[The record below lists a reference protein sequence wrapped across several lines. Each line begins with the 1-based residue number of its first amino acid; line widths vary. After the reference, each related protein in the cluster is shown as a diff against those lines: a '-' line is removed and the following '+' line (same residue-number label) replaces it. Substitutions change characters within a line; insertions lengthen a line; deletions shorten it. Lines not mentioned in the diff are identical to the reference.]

1 MGQETMG
8 KKEKEKKKQKIR
20 RDKEE
25 KKEERKLNN
34 NKGKGLDAMM
44 AYVDDDGNITS
55 TPPDPKKKKII
66 NVDTIQIGVA
76 KRAPVDPADLIRTG
90 VVTFFNEAKGYGFI
104 TDLKSQE
111 SVFVHVNQVSETIQE
126 KDRVVF
132 EVEMGPK
139 GASAINVKKEPKATT
154 PPPAAAV
161 VNPPATPAI

>member
-8 KKEKEKKKQKIR
+8 KKEKEKKKQKNR

-55 TPPDPKKKKII
+55 TPPDPRKKKEID
-66 NVDTIQIGVA
+66 VDSIRLGAT
-76 KRAPVDPADLIRTG
+76 KREPIDPADLIRNG

-111 SVFVHVNQVSETIQE
+111 SVFVHVNQLSEAITE
-126 KDRVVF
+126 RDKVTF
-132 EVEMGPK
+132 EIEMGPK
-139 GASAINVKKEPKATT
+139 GASAVSVKKLPKTA
-154 PPPAAAV
+154 
-161 VNPPATPAI
+161 